1 MDVNQIFNILCEHI
15 SDVLVLE
22 DDQVITQTDSMAA
35 LGANSIDRSEIIMMT
50 LETLELNIPLV
61 DTFGPKNLGEL
72 AQLLASKLN

>member
-1 MDVNQIFNILCEHI
+1 MDVNPIFNILCEHI